1 MKKEYV
7 YYIYKTTCTIT
18 NKYYIGMHKTCNLKD
33 GYMGSGL
40 LLRRSITKHGR
51 ENHLFEILEY
61 CTDEIDLCK
70 KEEEIVNEELLLDNL
85 CMNLKIGGIGG
96 ATMTGRKMSQ
106 ETKDKIAKGRI
117 GKKHN
122 DQTKKIIS
130 QKISKLLIGNKR
142 AVGSKAWVGKKHKFE
157 SKILMR
163 DNQPFVKKVIMYD
176 LENNFIQEFNSL
188 REAENL
194 TGILRKHISRCCRGL
209 AKTAG
214 KHIWKFKTNN

>member
-70 KEEEIVNEELLLDNL
+70 KEEEIVMSLEEEQCN
-85 CMNLKIGGIGG
+85 G
-96 ATMTGRKMSQ
+96 
-106 ETKDKIAKGRI
+106 
-117 GKKHN
+117 
-122 DQTKKIIS
+122 
-130 QKISKLLIGNKR
+130 
-142 AVGSKAWVGKKHKFE
+142 
-157 SKILMR
+157 
-163 DNQPFVKKVIMYD
+163 
-176 LENNFIQEFNSL
+176 
-188 REAENL
+188 
-194 TGILRKHISRCCRGL
+194 
-209 AKTAG
+209 
-214 KHIWKFKTNN
+214 